1 MSYGSRQEKEVV
13 IKNSK
18 GEDSKFVLVQYDAMK
33 GLTYQRKLL
42 RILGPS
48 FIAAN
53 TGSKERSL
61 VNAIEGFL
69 DNLDQVEPAFIKEF
83 VLAGAFKEGRVT
95 INFENDFAGEYS
107 VLYTLLQELVIFN
120 FKDVFQTLGLSL
132 Q

>member
-18 GEDSKFVLVQYDAMK
+18 GEDSKFVMVQYDAMK

-48 FIAAN
+48 FIAFQQS
-53 TGSKERSL
+53 TQET
-61 VNAIEGFL
+61 FL
-69 DNLDQVEPAFIKEF
+69 INVVEKFLENLDQVEPAFLKEL
-83 VLAGAFKEGRVT
+83 VIQGAFKEGRVT
-95 INFENDFAGEYS
+95 INFDNDFAGEYM
-107 VLYTLLQELVIFN
+107 VLYTLIQELVMFN
-120 FKDVFQTLGLSL
+120 FKDVFQALGLN